1 MGERAR
7 EMYEML
13 KGIGMR
19 LESEELLGF
28 DAYARSQFFRDVQ
41 WVTIFEKIHYEEG
54 IWLCYYAGVLVAEDG
69 SVIAVFASR
78 YYRDDP
84 WSYTASTDYVAAV
97 EPIKV
102 KFVEKRGASVEVRDP
117 PSKWREWREGV
128 KEKEVELPVLPRD
141 VAKKI
146 MEELAVKMASAEKE
160 AKRMVFA
167 KPAPRYWY
175 EKYRWSMT
183 RNGFLVVAGRDA
195 SQNEVLVKK
204 YLGREDIFLHAD
216 IHGAPATILFKQGR
230 EPSVVDIE
238 DAAYIAAS
246 YSKAWKAGF
255 SYIDVFWVKGFQVS
269 KSPPTGEY
277 LARGAFM
284 IYGERSYVKTRLIL
298 GIGLRLFCDTIYGDY
313 VKVFAGSPEV
323 VKSTSLSYVIL
334 TPGDSNPGELSS
346 TVRRILVEKAMEK
359 TGVEYSVSSEQVLE
373 LMPGDSRIIEYG
385 IGSGGIE
392 CAGI

>member
-1 MGERAR
+1 
-7 EMYEML
+7 
-13 KGIGMR
+13 
-19 LESEELLGF
+19 
-28 DAYARSQFFRDVQ
+28 
-41 WVTIFEKIHYEEG
+41 
-54 IWLCYYAGVLVAEDG
+54 
-69 SVIAVFASR
+69 
-78 YYRDDP
+78 
-84 WSYTASTDYVAAV
+84 
-97 EPIKV
+97 
-102 KFVEKRGASVEVRDP
+102 
-117 PSKWREWREGV
+117 
-128 KEKEVELPVLPRD
+128 
-141 VAKKI
+141 
-146 MEELAVKMASAEKE
+146 
-160 AKRMVFA
+160 
-167 KPAPRYWY
+167 
-175 EKYRWSMT
+175 
-183 RNGFLVVAGRDA
+183 
-195 SQNEVLVKK
+195 
-204 YLGREDIFLHAD
+204 
-216 IHGAPATILFKQGR
+216 
-230 EPSVVDIE
+230 VDIE

-269 KSPPTGEY
+269 KSPPSGEY

-385 IGSGGIE
+385 VGSGGIE
-392 CAGI
+392 CTGI